1 MLGPNRFCYTQVIAR
16 LPYHFRAF
24 LKKLSP
30 HTVEDLETIIDSLK
44 SFSRGIRQYHE
55 NVKLGIKT
63 GMVGSI
69 EECKVGLD
77 CLSQVYPKIAE
88 GFWEENVIFESFRYP
103 VLTPTFLMRFENASG
118 MWFKKR
124 GVHLEVSLVDSLI
137 SHIGVPLANLFKYLA
152 HDHLKHC
159 VPSNASSGL
168 FNRPVRYV
176 YKNGVP
182 NVSEIASRRLP
193 TGELIDGKSG
203 YETTMRFFTTTNDT
217 AGECRHFRHL
227 SSFWASFSFWKL
239 NFKARKK

>member
-30 HTVEDLETIIDSLK
+30 HTVEDLETITDALK

-55 NVKLGIKT
+55 NVKLGVKT

-69 EECKVGLD
+69 EECKVGLH

-88 GFWEENVIFESFRYP
+88 GFREEDVILGSFRYP
-103 VLTPTFLMRFENASG
+103 FLARQFLMRFENASA
-118 MWFKKR
+118 MWFKKQ
-124 GVHLEVSLVDSLI
+124 GVHLEQSLVESLI

-182 NVSEIASRRLP
+182 NVSEPASRRLP
-193 TGELIDGKSG
+193 TGELIDAKSG
-203 YETTMRFFTTTNDT
+203 YERTMRFFTTTNDT
-217 AGECRHFRHL
+217 AGE
-227 SSFWASFSFWKL
+227 
-239 NFKARKK
+239 

>member
-30 HTVEDLETIIDSLK
+30 HTVEDLETIMDALK

-55 NVKLGIKT
+55 NVKLGVKT

-69 EECKVGLD
+69 EECKVGLH
-77 CLSQVYPKIAE
+77 CLSQIYPKIAE
-88 GFWEENVIFESFRYP
+88 GFREEDVVLESFGY
-103 VLTPTFLMRFENASG
+103 LFFTHQFLMRFENASG
-118 MWFKKR
+118 RWFKKH
-124 GVHLEVSLVDSLI
+124 GVHLEQSMVESLI

-152 HDHLKHC
+152 DDHLKHC

-182 NVSEIASRRLP
+182 NVSEPASRRLP
-193 TGELIDGKSG
+193 TGELIDAKSG
-203 YETTMRFFTTTNDT
+203 YERTMRFFTTTNDT
-217 AGECRHFRHL
+217 AGE
-227 SSFWASFSFWKL
+227 
-239 NFKARKK
+239 